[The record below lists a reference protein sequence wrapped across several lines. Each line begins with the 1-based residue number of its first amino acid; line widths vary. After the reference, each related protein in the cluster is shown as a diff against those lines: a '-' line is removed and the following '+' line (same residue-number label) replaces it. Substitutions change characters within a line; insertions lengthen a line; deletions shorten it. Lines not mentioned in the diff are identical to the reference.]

1 MFSWIPFYEELANEI
16 LNYRDRQK
24 ELIEIL
30 NEIRGM
36 KLPVNKM
43 RDKDSQ
49 GEIPLDEID
58 PFTFYSTFNRG
69 ITDSN
74 RIEILR
80 NIKKKLK
87 LKTNVPS
94 DFEGI
99 PVVDM
104 RQSWFFPYKFERK
117 PNDIEALWDL
127 ARAAV
132 TEEIK
137 NLKTNLFERCLKI
150 KTVGLPKLTVGLFW
164 LCPRKFMPF
173 DKRSRAF
180 FQKKE
185 IAIDVSNFDSYKNFL
200 QKVRAKFEDDFP
212 ELSLKAYEDFDKEPI
227 KNKDVT
233 CWQIAPGE
241 QARLWDDLRA
251 NSIVAVGWDPLN
263 LDLTGRSKEE
273 LLDLYQQY
281 HPEETPTQ
289 TKFGVGMLWN
299 FLNLKP
305 GDRFVTNKGRS
316 LLLGLGII
324 KGTYK
329 FKPKRAEYKHTI
341 EVDYYKVS
349 EAGVPVPAKYRGK
362 LGKTITPLT
371 KAEFEDMEKLFDP
384 EIIKFDKLQKVIES
398 YARPK
403 WEAVESEEW
412 PWRNGG
418 GEVYLQEDILK
429 KASPHLTE
437 EALREEAKE
446 SLFIALKADV
456 NLLSQYEWMYAKTFI
471 QEVPEEELRDHILAL
486 LYGPEE
492 LGTRLRRFLDW
503 GKVVPIPEKNMKKG
517 INATVASFLLA
528 MSNPRRYPFCKPAA
542 YNSAVSELIGKS
554 AVREDP
560 VERVI
565 HCQEFYSK
573 VLQFLEDE
581 YGLEDGNLLDVSS
594 MFFCFQEKDKDGLT
608 AWDRMKEPGEIESI
622 EEQTSDNPIFELL
635 MEKHNVVL
643 YGPPGTGK
651 TREALL
657 LGNWWKTTYGVD
669 TVRQIT
675 FHPSYCYEDFIEGY
689 RPTLDGSGFQLKPGI
704 FKNICQT
711 AGSDSSKRYLLIIDE
726 INRGDVARILGELIT
741 LLEGD
746 KRGPSYSATLQ
757 QSGDVFYVPENLY
770 VLGTMN
776 TADKSISLMDLAIR
790 RRFLF
795 QYFPPNPDVLDE
807 AKGFLSEVAGIRLSS
822 LLIGLNQKLMNIG
835 VDRDRVLGHSFL
847 LISKEAL
854 NPLATLKKRFQYEII
869 PLVEEYCYADRASMS
884 RVLGDL
890 VEANGL
896 INVDVLEDEERFL
909 SALEDLSYIE

>member
-1 MFSWIPFYEELANEI
+1 MALSDDAIRHLLEWFATSSQTNKEWSPKRKAAEVENHKWIQPAVIQSLTDDELAKKFIDYYNSDTGFKQNI
-16 LNYRDRQK
+16 IKISRDR
-24 ELIEIL
+24 I
-30 NEIRGM
+30 
-36 KLPVNKM
+36 V
-43 RDKDSQ
+43 RDKN
-49 GEIPLDEID
+49 IFRITLTYLFDE
-58 PFTFYSTFNRG
+58 G
-69 ITDSN
+69 V
-74 RIEILR
+74 
-80 NIKKKLK
+80 NIKDRLDRILDGEYRIKGFAKSIVTAFLMDYKPGEYCLWNNKVESGFKTLGWPFRQRGDSPGMIYQRILEGAKKLK
-87 LKTNVPS
+87 NLRPDLNLTL
-94 DFEGI
+94 
-99 PVVDM
+99 
-104 RQSWFFPYKFERK
+104 
-117 PNDIEALWDL
+117 NDIDLFLHTVAAEDEGKEAIRSL
-127 ARAAV
+127 
-132 TEEIK
+132 TGETINEEG
-137 NLKTNLFERCLKI
+137 R
-150 KTVGLPKLTVGLFW
+150 
-164 LCPRKFMPF
+164 
-173 DKRSRAF
+173 
-180 FQKKE
+180 
-185 IAIDVSNFDSYKNFL
+185 Y
-200 QKVRAKFEDDFP
+200 
-212 ELSLKAYEDFDKEPI
+212 
-227 KNKDVT
+227 
-233 CWQIAPGE
+233 WQIAPGE
-241 QARLWDDLRA
+241 QARLWNDLRA
-251 NSIVAVGWDPLN
+251 NSIVAVGWAPLN

-273 LLDLYQQY
+273 LSDLYKQY
-281 HPEETPTQ
+281 YPEETPTQ
-289 TKFGVGMLWN
+289 IRIGVGMLWN

-316 LLLGLGII
+316 LLLGLGSIT
-324 KGTYK
+324 GTYK
-329 FKPKRAEYKHTI
+329 FKPERAEYKHTI
-341 EVDYYKVS
+341 EVNYDKVS
-349 EAGVPVPAKYRGK
+349 ETGVSIPAKYRGK
-362 LGKTITPLT
+362 FGKTITPLT
-371 KAEFEDMEKLFDP
+371 KAEFKDMEKLFGP
-384 EIIKFDKLQKVIES
+384 EIIDFDKLQKVIES
-398 YARPK
+398 YAKPK

-446 SLFIALKADV
+446 SLYIALKADV

-471 QEVPEEELRDHILAL
+471 QEVPEEELRDHISAL
-486 LYGPEE
+486 LYSPEE
-492 LGTRLRRFLDW
+492 LGIRLRRFLDW
-503 GKVVPIPEKNMKKG
+503 AKVVPIPERNAKKG
-517 INATVASFLLA
+517 INATVTSFFLA
-528 MSNPRRYPFCKPAA
+528 MSNPRRYAFCKPVA
-542 YNSAVSELIGKS
+542 YSSAVSELMGKS

-565 HCQEFYSK
+565 HCQEFYLE

-594 MFFCFQEKDKDGLT
+594 MFFCFQDKDKDGLT
-608 AWDRMKEPGEIESI
+608 AWDRIKEPGRIELT
-622 EEQTSDNPIFELL
+622 EEQSSDNPIFELL

-657 LGNWWKTTYGVD
+657 LGNWWKTRYGAD

-689 RPTLDGSGFQLKPGI
+689 RPTSDGSGFQLKPGI
-704 FKNICQT
+704 FKNVCQK

-741 LLEGD
+741 LIEGD

-757 QSGDVFYVPENLY
+757 QSGDPFYVPRNLY

-822 LLIGLNQKLMNIG
+822 LLIGLNQKLMDIG

-847 LISKEAL
+847 LISKEVL

-896 INVDVLEDEERFL
+896 INVDVLDDEERFL
-909 SALEDLSYIE
+909 SALKDLSYLE